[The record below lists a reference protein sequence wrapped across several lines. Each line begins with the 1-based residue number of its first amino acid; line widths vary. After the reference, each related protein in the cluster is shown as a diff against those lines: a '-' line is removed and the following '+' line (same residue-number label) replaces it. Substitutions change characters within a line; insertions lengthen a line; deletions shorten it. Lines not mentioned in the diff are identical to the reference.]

1 MDSTVNNIDFEVAFP
16 KVFANLIVRMQEVDD
31 TCVQATQDI
40 SKQDLLLVEF
50 VGEGDQVIMRDIAEF
65 LQAPFSTATGI
76 VDKLVQ
82 KEYLRRYYS
91 EEDRRTVLVGLTK
104 KGDDLK
110 ALFCR
115 MKKEMSTMIGTILSD
130 EEKDQLLNILLKIDS
145 HFRAAKETEGTIS

>member
-1 MDSTVNNIDFEVAFP
+1 MDNRADNIDFEVAFP

-115 MKKEMSTMIGTILSD
+115 MKKEMSTMIGAILSD
-130 EEKDQLLNILLKIDS
+130 KEKDQLLSILLKIDG
-145 HFRAAKETEGTIS
+145 HFKAAKEVADSVS

>member
-1 MDSTVNNIDFEVAFP
+1 MDSRADNIDFEVAFP

-104 KGDDLK
+104 KGEDLK

-115 MKKEMSTMIGTILSD
+115 MKKEMSTMIGAILSD
-130 EEKDQLLNILLKIDS
+130 EEKDQLLSILLKIDG
-145 HFRAAKETEGTIS
+145 HFKAAKEVADTVS